1 MPPPQLHQCRD
12 FFYYRRSSIHGT
24 PTHGIGGMLNN
35 SSILQTSHVLEQT
48 ASHLIEAYGS
58 TLPVAVAEIL
68 TISEKSSDVSVCI
81 SPNGWAWLVHGRRL
95 VIWRYTRGNLTSV
108 QATGRATFSSV
119 SASCRE
125 LSLPPSD
132 LAHNAKLVNVFAVN
146 ENQTPSCI
154 AASPEGIIRYWPSIA
169 HEGSSQETSADL
181 QGQECCLL
189 TDVQPVG
196 SVLATTTSTIVLVQ
210 RPESSA
216 AMPGGQH
223 ALTCRLLKPPQG
235 ILGGIGRRV
244 SLLWSGISTVAG
256 TESKL
261 VQVLGNGTNKDDP
274 TEKVVYVLTSNS
286 FQKWLLAQGDPDRMF
301 YNCDLENIGKQAFA
315 THIWAQENVD
325 PSWVRVWLMDMALA
339 GNGKVAVLMA
349 AHNPNISQELH
360 YAIGILKTATDSP
373 PIQFRSFHT
382 LNHSMPYSEADGSSN
397 NIAMKLLLP
406 SSTSYQLAYGLS
418 GSNVLCASLKDMNE
432 PEKISFGPGTNVI
445 LGTGYALETEKPLLF
460 TLSHGMVALSPIA
473 PLSGADEF
481 KTGTPSNL
489 SMSTDNTYVD
499 ERNYRQISDSLN
511 LSMSQAGLDNLTM
524 SESKKDQLKAAFLLY
539 CKRNINEAKYI
550 VDHLFPPEESSGS
563 HLGTND
569 TYPSLDRLVISMS
582 TDLIDDLPASD
593 PRWLETLPASELA
606 AGGQSTEGSSGIDGI
621 GSSSLVILHQLEDKQ
636 TALDVYISFLKEVG
650 LWQKLTCVPTREM
663 STATTFLLNEHSE
676 KTVAAIT
683 LRTLHSEN
691 SKIIDRAIKLC
702 LNDRTLGGVDKK
714 LLLNLTPQDHFYREI
729 SKVHEIFT
737 GFQRLIEKDLLVS
750 NKNHQ
755 DCVLDAISSNEVIMA
770 VLRECLTYRARK
782 ERELS
787 INADHKNEFSS
798 KFEHAPWTCAPGP
811 SPNGL
816 RSLLIQQFQ
825 IILEKIVP
833 LAEDASVRNVLFK
846 QLIDLSDFILD
857 GYQTQLRSAPTQ
869 ERQIAV
875 QKEFEKDRTSM
886 ILPLVNSGGCF
897 DEATRLA
904 EKYHEFQGLI
914 RICEMT
920 NDNER
925 LEQYMDKFSEHDFA
939 NFVFDWH
946 LRQGK
951 QSKLLQQ
958 RAYTSGKRQNQL
970 GRFLE
975 GHANISWLHDIQTGD
990 YQESAKT
997 LKTLADSEVDS
1008 LSRKKTMLSI
1018 AKLAN
1023 LCADSDDNDKNLSDS
1038 LSVIDHEMNIISAQE
1053 QLPKSILEAYGFE
1066 SDKMKVLSPRH
1077 LIELY
1082 ISEENH
1088 GADQVDFKKALDLL
1102 DYLPPSGGTPEEIKK
1117 DRDELKLRIW
1127 ASAVSRNDW
1136 SEMQT
1141 ADPLESIK
1149 ETVFFKLADDCYLQ
1163 GLDLTT
1169 EMPSAEELLSYKS
1182 LKDCNANVRF
1192 LIQTGYEHI
1201 NRQLLQSEG

>member
-1 MPPPQLHQCRD
+1 MTSGQAAG
-12 FFYYRRSSIHGT
+12 RS
-24 PTHGIGGMLNN
+24 
-35 SSILQTSHVLEQT
+35 
-48 ASHLIEAYGS
+48 
-58 TLPVAVAEIL
+58 
-68 TISEKSSDVSVCI
+68 
-81 SPNGWAWLVHGRRL
+81 
-95 VIWRYTRGNLTSV
+95 
-108 QATGRATFSSV
+108 TFSSV
-119 SASCRE
+119 SANCRE
-125 LSLPPSD
+125 LTLPPSD

-235 ILGGIGRRV
+235 ILVGIGRRMS
-244 SLLWSGISTVAG
+244 SLLWSGISTAAG
-256 TESKL
+256 AESKL
-261 VQVLGNGTNKDDP
+261 VQVLGNGATKDDP
-274 TEKVVYVLTSNS
+274 TEKVVFVLTSSS
-286 FQKWLLAQGDPDRMF
+286 FQKWKLTQGEPDRMF
-301 YNCDLENIGKQAFA
+301 YNSDLENIGKEAFA

-325 PSWVRVWLMDMALA
+325 PSWVRVRLLDMALA

-382 LNHSMPYSEADGSSN
+382 LKYSMPYSESDGSIS

-406 SSTSYQLAYGLS
+406 ASTSYQIAYGLS
-418 GSNVLCASLKDMNE
+418 GSNVLCASLRDADE
-432 PEKISFGPGTNVI
+432 TDKISFGPGGNVI

-460 TLSHGMVALSPIA
+460 TLSHGMVTLSPTA
-473 PLSGADEF
+473 QLSETDIGA
-481 KTGTPSNL
+481 TSNL
-489 SMSTDNTYVD
+489 SMSTDNIYGD
-499 ERNYRQISDSLN
+499 ERNYQQISDSLN
-511 LSMSQAGLDNLTM
+511 LSISQAGLDNLTM

-539 CKRNINEAKYI
+539 CKRNVSEAKYI
-550 VDHLFPPEESSGS
+550 VEHLFPPEESSGS
-563 HLGTND
+563 RLDPNEA
-569 TYPSLDRLVISMS
+569 YPSLDRLVISMS

-606 AGGQSTEGSSGIDGI
+606 GGGQYKEGNTAIDGI

-636 TALDVYISFLKEVG
+636 TALDVYINFLKDVG
-650 LWQKLTCVPTREM
+650 LWQKLTSVPSREIPA
-663 STATTFLLNEHSE
+663 ATTFILNEHSE

-691 SKIIDRAIKLC
+691 TKIIDRAIKHC
-702 LNDRTLGGVDKK
+702 LNDRNLNGIDKN
-714 LLLNLTPQDHFYREI
+714 LSLNLTPQDHFYREI

-737 GFQRLIEKDLLVS
+737 GFQRSIEKDLLVS
-750 NKNHQ
+750 NKNPQ
-755 DCVLDAISSNEVIMA
+755 DSVLDVISSNEVIMT
-770 VLRECLTYRARK
+770 VLKECLAYRVRK
-782 ERELS
+782 EREIS
-787 INADHKNEFSS
+787 INIEHKNDFST

-811 SPNGL
+811 TPNGL

-825 IILEKIVP
+825 LILEKIIP

-846 QLIDLSDFILD
+846 QMIDLSDFILD
-857 GYQTQLRSAPTQ
+857 GYKTQLDSIPTQ
-869 ERQIAV
+869 DRKIAF
-875 QKEFEKDRTSM
+875 QKEFEKDRVSL
-886 ILPLVNSGGCF
+886 ILPLVNSGQCF
-897 DEATRLA
+897 DEVTHLA
-904 EKYHEFQGLI
+904 EKHHEFQGLI
-914 RICEMT
+914 RICELT

-925 LEQYMDKFSEHDFA
+925 LDRYMDLFSEQDFA

-990 YQESAKT
+990 YHESAKT
-997 LKTLADSEVDS
+997 LKVLADAEVDS

-1023 LCADSDDNDKNLSDS
+1023 LCADDDKNENDS
-1038 LSVIDHEMNIISAQE
+1038 LNMIDHEMNIISAQE
-1053 QLPKSILEAYGFE
+1053 QLPRSILEAYGFE
-1066 SDKMKVLSPRH
+1066 SDAMKVLSPRH

-1102 DYLPPSGGTPEEIKK
+1102 DYLSPSGGTPEQIKS

-1149 ETVFFKLADDCYLQ
+1149 DTVFFKLADDCYLQ
-1163 GLDLTT
+1163 GLNLST
-1169 EMPSAEELLSYKS
+1169 EMPKVEDLLGYES
-1182 LKDCNANVRF
+1182 LKDCNANVKF

-1201 NRQLLQSEG
+1201 NRQLLNEATN